1 MKNDKENTE
10 NVTIETNNDAV
21 LYSVM
26 LSFLK
31 KRARK
36 EGLPLEDLYLQI
48 DEENETI
55 DVYYVDC
62 DERQPMF
69 IEQTRIN
76 CA

>member
-1 MKNDKENTE
+1 MKNDKENNQE
-10 NVTIETNNDAV
+10 VNVEANTDAV
-21 LYSVM
+21 LYSVI

-31 KRARK
+31 KRAKK
-36 EGLPLEDLYLQI
+36 EGLPLEDLYIQI

-55 DVYYVDC
+55 DLYYVDC

-76 CA
+76 

>member
-1 MKNDKENTE
+1 MKNDKENNQE
-10 NVTIETNNDAV
+10 VNVETNNDAV

-31 KRARK
+31 KRAKK
-36 EGLPLEDLYLQI
+36 EGLPLEELYIQI

-55 DVYYVDC
+55 DLYHVDC

-76 CA
+76 

>member
-1 MKNDKENTE
+1 
-10 NVTIETNNDAV
+10 
-21 LYSVM
+21 
-26 LSFLK
+26 LK

-76 CA
+76 